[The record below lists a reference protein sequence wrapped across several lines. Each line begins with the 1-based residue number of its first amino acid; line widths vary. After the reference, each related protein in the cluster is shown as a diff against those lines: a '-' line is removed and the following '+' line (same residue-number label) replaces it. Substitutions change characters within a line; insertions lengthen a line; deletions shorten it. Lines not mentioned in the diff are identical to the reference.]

1 MEKFCPLCAKNG
13 IKRRVKVFQ
22 VNLEEAMFSCES
34 EQCVWPIG
42 YEELKFFPRPAL
54 SCNWDEE
61 LSFAKEE
68 DMPALMELSL
78 YTPPV
83 TPGGELSKE
92 LTEIASTEYS
102 PNPPAEDKVGTLP
115 QCEYVASNESPELGS
130 ITSTEEDRGITNEQ
144 IEDVNIFR
152 LLPKITSIEKTNINL
167 TIFSNVAH
175 SEHCDDRQ
183 IQEQEHSLMD
193 ASIMDFSKNFDVSDN
208 ECTQLD
214 LNTRCKTG
222 GESGKLQSD
231 TTASGVEANFDAET
245 LSEPMKTLIDIN
257 ITNSAGATNEVNKCN
272 SDLDALLED
281 ILNNESQ
288 PVDMCQP
295 DDPDDWLKS
304 LLMN

>member
-34 EQCVWPIG
+34 DQCVWPIG

-115 QCEYVASNESPELGS
+115 RCEYVSSKESPELGS
-130 ITSTEEDRGITNEQ
+130 INSTEEDRGITNEQ
-144 IEDVNIFR
+144 IEGVNIFR

-167 TIFSNVAH
+167 TIFSNVAD
-175 SEHCDDRQ
+175 SEHCDNRK

-193 ASIMDFSKNFDVSDN
+193 ASIMDFSEDFDVSDN
-208 ECTQLD
+208 ACTQFD
-214 LNTRCKTG
+214 LNTQCKTR
-222 GESGKLQSD
+222 GESGKLQS
-231 TTASGVEANFDAET
+231 ET

-257 ITNSAGATNEVNKCN
+257 ITNSSGGTNEVNKCN
-272 SDLDALLED
+272 SDIDALLED
-281 ILNNESQ
+281 ILNGESQ

-295 DDPDDWLKS
+295 DDSDDWLKS

>member
-34 EQCVWPIG
+34 DQCVWPIG

-61 LSFAKEE
+61 LSFAKE

-92 LTEIASTEYS
+92 STEIASTEYS

-115 QCEYVASNESPELGS
+115 QCDYIASKESPELGS
-130 ITSTEEDRGITNEQ
+130 INSTEENRGITNEQ
-144 IEDVNIFR
+144 IAGVNIFR
-152 LLPKITSIEKTNINL
+152 SLPKITNIEKTNINL

-175 SEHCDDRQ
+175 SEHCDNRK
-183 IQEQEHSLMD
+183 IQEQEHSLVD

-208 ECTQLD
+208 TCAQFD
-214 LNTRCKTG
+214 LNTQCKTRG
-222 GESGKLQSD
+222 EPSESGKLQSD
-231 TTASGVEANFDAET
+231 ATASGVETNFGPET

-257 ITNSAGATNEVNKCN
+257 ITNSASATNEENKRN
-272 SDLDALLED
+272 SDIEALLED
-281 ILNNESQ
+281 ILNSESQ
-288 PVDMCQP
+288 PVDICQ
-295 DDPDDWLKS
+295 PDDWLKS